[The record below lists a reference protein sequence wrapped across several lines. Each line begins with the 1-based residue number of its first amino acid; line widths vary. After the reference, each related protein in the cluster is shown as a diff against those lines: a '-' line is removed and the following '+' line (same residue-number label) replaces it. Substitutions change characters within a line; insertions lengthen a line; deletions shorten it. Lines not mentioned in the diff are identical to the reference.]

1 MKIICGGLTKMK
13 LNHLAI
19 GTQDIKASQGFY
31 ETFFD
36 FEKKF
41 DQGRTVFLENQRGD
55 LLALTLIDDPIESP
69 KWLHF
74 GFMIEAQAKVLE
86 MYERMK
92 LSGIELSKLDESDGK
107 FSIFYASDPGGGQ
120 QVEVSWWNYSSY

>member
-1 MKIICGGLTKMK
+1 MK

-19 GTQDIKASQGFY
+19 ATQDIKASQEFY

-36 FEKKF
+36 FNKKF
-41 DQGRTVFLENQRGD
+41 DQGRTVFLENKRGD
-55 LLALTLIDDPIESP
+55 LIALTFIDKPIDSP

-74 GFMIEAQAKVLE
+74 GFMLESQEKVLE

-92 LSGIELSKLDESDGK
+92 SDDVQLTKLDEVDGK
-107 FSIFYASDPGGGQ
+107 FSIFYASDPGGGH